1 MNSVREELIHA
12 TGNSYKVQ
20 NDQRRRLQNVIDEV
34 SESLAELSIS
44 QDESNDELDAL
55 LAQAEALASDMDIS
69 LDDIDELLS
78 DEDFCEKADALTELT
93 EEEKQAIPHRVFE
106 QVQTIEIGDSWDS
119 YMSNIEAYAKEFNI
133 NLSRDPF
140 EDLLTVYDRQQISER
155 IQKTCIEKNAKCDK
169 IDYGFAALTGVL
181 CALVDIF
188 FVKSPLENKNLKKV
202 DSVTESVVEK
212 SSKMIWNLDQK
223 KRAGIQNQFQ
233 NKLITKEE
241 RDRMLGKL
249 GIPVDCCLND
259 GPDSIDKGITY
270 LEKRFK
276 VIYDSVR
283 KNDLKSVSGNHLRNM
298 NPTNHHIK
306 SIAHSPDI
314 IGWLFSIVDQFTG
327 SASFI
332 DENRIIHFEKRSLG
346 DGTYELRGK
355 TLAEKIIAGT
365 VNWLGH
371 LLSDMSGSTSTKD
384 GNRGM
389 GVCAPFMEL
398 MQLCPLSVK
407 DSSSDKQKS
416 IQISD
421 LAVEIF
427 TKGYDFRY
435 SCLQAIPVAINECL
449 IRLFW
454 SLRQMFQ
461 YGKTIVDIV
470 KMMNPINPDP
480 NLQRMLLVGHGTLC
494 VLESGEAAIVHAGNP
509 VEIALEMNF
518 VAWIRFAGLGYREIV
533 NIYARKERNIA
544 RMDKD
549 IQEEWERLVKG

>member
-1 MNSVREELIHA
+1 
-12 TGNSYKVQ
+12 
-20 NDQRRRLQNVIDEV
+20 
-34 SESLAELSIS
+34 
-44 QDESNDELDAL
+44 
-55 LAQAEALASDMDIS
+55 
-69 LDDIDELLS
+69 
-78 DEDFCEKADALTELT
+78 
-93 EEEKQAIPHRVFE
+93 
-106 QVQTIEIGDSWDS
+106 
-119 YMSNIEAYAKEFNI
+119 
-133 NLSRDPF
+133 
-140 EDLLTVYDRQQISER
+140 
-155 IQKTCIEKNAKCDK
+155 
-169 IDYGFAALTGVL
+169 
-181 CALVDIF
+181 
-188 FVKSPLENKNLKKV
+188 
-202 DSVTESVVEK
+202 
-212 SSKMIWNLDQK
+212 
-223 KRAGIQNQFQ
+223 
-233 NKLITKEE
+233 
-241 RDRMLGKL
+241 
-249 GIPVDCCLND
+249 
-259 GPDSIDKGITY
+259 
-270 LEKRFK
+270 
-276 VIYDSVR
+276 
-283 KNDLKSVSGNHLRNM
+283 
-298 NPTNHHIK
+298 
-306 SIAHSPDI
+306 
-314 IGWLFSIVDQFTG
+314 
-327 SASFI
+327 
-332 DENRIIHFEKRSLG
+332 
-346 DGTYELRGK
+346 
-355 TLAEKIIAGT
+355 
-365 VNWLGH
+365 
-371 LLSDMSGSTSTKD
+371 
-384 GNRGM
+384 M